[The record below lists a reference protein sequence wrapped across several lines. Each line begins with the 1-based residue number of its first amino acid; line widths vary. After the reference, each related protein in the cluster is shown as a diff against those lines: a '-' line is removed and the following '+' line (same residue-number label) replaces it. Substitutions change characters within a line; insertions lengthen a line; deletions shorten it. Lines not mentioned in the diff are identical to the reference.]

1 MSVTNFSKI
10 VEIYVRNISGLSK
23 RRLCKEYVGR
33 KVNNAKGVNL
43 RQNLATP
50 VRVLPLTWLE
60 PAIE

>member
-50 VRVLPLTWLE
+50 VRVLPLT
-60 PAIE
+60 